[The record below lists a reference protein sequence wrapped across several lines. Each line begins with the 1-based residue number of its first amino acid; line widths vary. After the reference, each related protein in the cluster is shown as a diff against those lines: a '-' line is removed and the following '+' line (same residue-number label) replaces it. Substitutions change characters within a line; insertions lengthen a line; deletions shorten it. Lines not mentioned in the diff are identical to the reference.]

1 MKTDV
6 TVSRNGDDRAEIEAQ
21 RGIVRNE
28 KGEIVL
34 SPTQKKERI
43 AYLEA
48 KIVDFANR
56 TKNAK
61 RMIKELSK

>member
-1 MKTDV
+1 MKKDV
-6 TVSRNGDDRAEIEAQ
+6 TVSRNGEDRATIEAE

-34 SPTQKKERI
+34 SPKQKKERI

-48 KIVDFANR
+48 KIVDFASR